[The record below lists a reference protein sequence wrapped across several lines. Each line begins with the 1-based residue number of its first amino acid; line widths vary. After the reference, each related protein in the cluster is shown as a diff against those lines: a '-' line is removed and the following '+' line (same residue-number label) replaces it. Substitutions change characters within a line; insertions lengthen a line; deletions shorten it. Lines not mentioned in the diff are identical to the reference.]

1 MTAHDHPHPA
11 PTPTEI
17 AAAMTALGI
26 YAQQPAPEELEQQ
39 AVAVGGEHVL
49 AAVLANAL
57 YGASIGTGMVTEG
70 NMLEAG
76 AGSGE
81 MALAREQVF
90 KASGADWT
98 GVMGLLHWQTGH
110 VWSVLKNTSEEERD
124 PLGIVGA
131 HASNALLTL
140 LSCMSVTGADD
151 PRAADVPADLERVRA
166 DLVAAVEALD
176 ALPAFGAG
184 AFSDGAPTA

>member
-1 MTAHDHPHPA
+1 MPAHDQRHPA
-11 PTPTEI
+11 PTPTAI
-17 AAAMTALGI
+17 AAAMTALGV
-26 YAQQPAPEELEQQ
+26 YAHAPTPEELAAQ
-39 AVAVGGEHVL
+39 ADTVGGEHVL

-76 AGSGE
+76 AGTEE

-110 VWSVLKNTSEEERD
+110 VWNVLNHVNEEETG
-124 PLGIVGA
+124 PLGTAGA
-131 HASNALLTL
+131 RVSQALLTL
-140 LSCMSVTGADD
+140 LSCLSVTGADD
-151 PRAADVPADLERVRA
+151 PRAADVPAELDTVRA
-166 DLVAAVEALD
+166 DLTAAVAALD
-176 ALPAFGAG
+176 ALPTTPAAMFPG
-184 AFSDGAPTA
+184 GAPAA

>member
-1 MTAHDHPHPA
+1 MTAHDQPHPA
-11 PTPTEI
+11 PGPDEI
-17 AAAMTALGI
+17 AAAMTALGV
-26 YAQQPAPEELEQQ
+26 YAQQPDPEELERQ
-39 AVAVGGEHVL
+39 AVSVGGEHVL

-76 AGSGE
+76 AGSEE

-98 GVMGLLHWQTGH
+98 GVIGLLHWQTGH
-110 VWSVLKNTSEEERD
+110 VWNALKTMSEEDHE
-124 PLGIVGA
+124 PLGTVGA
-131 HASNALLTL
+131 HASNALLNL

-176 ALPAFGAG
+176 ALPVSGTEVS
-184 AFSDGAPTA
+184 SDGTPGV

>member
-1 MTAHDHPHPA
+1 MPAQDQPHPA
-11 PTPTEI
+11 PSPTEI

-26 YAQQPAPEELEQQ
+26 YAQQPTPEELAQQ
-39 AVAVGGEHVL
+39 AVAVGGEHIL

-76 AGSGE
+76 AGSEE

-98 GVMGLLHWQTGH
+98 GVIGLLHWQTGH
-110 VWSVLKNTSEEERD
+110 VWNALKSMSEEERE
-124 PLGIVGA
+124 PLGTVGA
-131 HASNALLTL
+131 HASNALLNL
-140 LSCMSVTGADD
+140 LSCMSVTGTDD

-166 DLVAAVEALD
+166 DLVAAVAALD
-176 ALPAFGAG
+176 ALPTSEAG
-184 AFSDGAPTA
+184 VFAGGAPAA